1 MRALRTSI
9 AQALSTAIVLAIL
22 FASGNARADEQSE
35 VDKIRAAYLAQKYDD
50 VETRLREMLD
60 PKHPTLRDPA
70 VVTQARMYLAAALIA
85 KKHPDQATPVFE
97 RILLD
102 DADFEPDLLSFPT
115 EVIDQFI
122 DTRSRLRERLNALA
136 QERARKEVERRM
148 REEDEKRREVARVA
162 MLERLAGEEKVTTTN
177 SRWLALVPFG
187 TGQFQ
192 NGDRALGWFF
202 LAAESACLAGTAI
215 TVPIYLTDLQYRSDA
230 YRAGDSTRANEYID
244 RANIVRNVDL
254 ALVGALA
261 VTAVAGVVEAQ
272 VAFVPEAVE
281 VRKRPLP
288 TVSWTATPT
297 IAPSMD
303 ARGAVV
309 GFVGRF

>member
-1 MRALRTSI
+1 MRALRTSL
-9 AQALSTAIVLAIL
+9 ASAFAFAILLAIL
-22 FASGNARADEQSE
+22 FASGPACADEQSE

-50 VETRLREMLD
+50 AEIRLREMVD
-60 PKHPTLRDPA
+60 PKHPTLHDPA
-70 VVTQARMYLAAALIA
+70 LAAQARMYLAAVLIA
-85 KKHPDQATPVFE
+85 KKQPDQATPVFE

-102 DADFEPDLLSFPT
+102 DPDFEPDLLSFPT
-115 EVIDQFI
+115 EVVDQFI

-136 QERARKEVERRM
+136 QERARKEVERKM
-148 REEDEKRREVARVA
+148 REEDDKRREVARVA
-162 MLERLAGEEKVTTTN
+162 MLERLAGEEKVTTVN

-202 LAAESACLAGTAI
+202 LATESACLVGTGV
-215 TVPIYLTDLQYRSDA
+215 TVPIYLTDLEYRSDA
-230 YRAGDSTRANEYID
+230 YRDGDSTRANEYID
-244 RANIVRNVDL
+244 RANVVRTVDL

-261 VTAVAGVVEAQ
+261 VTAVAGVIEAQ
-272 VAFVPEAVE
+272 VAFVPEVVE

-288 TVSWTATPT
+288 TAWTATPT
-297 IAPSMD
+297 LAPSTD

-309 GFVGRF
+309 GVVGRF